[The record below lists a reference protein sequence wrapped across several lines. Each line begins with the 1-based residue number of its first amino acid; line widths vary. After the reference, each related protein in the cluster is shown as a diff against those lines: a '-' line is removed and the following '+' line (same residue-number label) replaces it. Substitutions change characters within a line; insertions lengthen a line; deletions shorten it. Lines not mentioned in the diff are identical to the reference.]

1 MKRKTLVMG
10 IILAVSL
17 AAACGSKAPVP
28 IEAPASNTEAS
39 ASEGSET
46 SESKKVI
53 AGAEQTE
60 GNGNSNTIV
69 KKTPQE
75 PLTAPDAKNE
85 YDSDGRIV
93 KSEVEGQGYDTFA
106 YDEAGNLS
114 EQKCYDEAGELIT
127 TITNEYD
134 SNGNVIKSQDVNSD
148 GSEGCVLTYK
158 YDNNG
163 YLIEI
168 YSDYGNGDYEKDLYK
183 RDAAGRELEYTFIS
197 GTKDGETEVQKLES
211 EYDDHGNV
219 IHETFYSMGKKMG
232 ENKYVYTYDNAGN
245 ITNKETYSND
255 GLTEEEPVEP

>member
-1 MKRKTLVMG
+1 MKRKTLVAG
-10 IILAVSL
+10 LILAVSL
-17 AAACGSKAPVP
+17 AAACGGKTPVP
-28 IEAPASNTEAS
+28 IEAPASNTETSVS
-39 ASEGSET
+39 ASSET
-46 SESKKVI
+46 SISKEGTVVTEKTEEKEKTRPSVKETKV
-53 AGAEQTE
+53 
-60 GNGNSNTIV
+60 
-69 KKTPQE
+69 E
-75 PLTAPDAKNE
+75 PITAPDAKNE
-85 YDSDGRIV
+85 YDSDGKLV
-93 KSEVEGQGYDTFA
+93 KSTVEGQGYDTFA

-148 GSEGCVLTYK
+148 GSEGSVLTYK

-232 ENKYVYTYDNAGN
+232 ENKYVYTYDSAGN

-255 GLTEEEPVEP
+255 GLTDEEPVEP